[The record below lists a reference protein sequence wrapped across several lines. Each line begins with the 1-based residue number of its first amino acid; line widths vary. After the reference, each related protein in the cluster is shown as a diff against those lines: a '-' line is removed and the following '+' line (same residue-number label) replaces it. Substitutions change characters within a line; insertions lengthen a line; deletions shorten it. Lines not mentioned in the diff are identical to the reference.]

1 MFGDAW
7 VDDPGVG
14 EAVEQAYRDPL
25 RRPKRTQSH
34 WQKRDR
40 EKRPP
45 PQALPFPWLA
55 KAIAFVGEFGLW
67 LLLGGLLVLLAA
79 TAKRCLPWLRS
90 GLAVRTEPAPVEVA
104 DAALPDV
111 LPEDIAEIGRAHV

>member
-1 MFGDAW
+1 MRISDWSSYVCSSDLDDDPVGVDEIFGDAW
-7 VDDPGVG
+7 VDDPGFG

-25 RRPKRTQSH
+25 LRPKRTQSH

-55 KAIAFVGEFGLW
+55 RAIAFVGEFGLW
-67 LLLGGLLVLLAA
+67 LDRKSTRLN
-79 TAKRCLPWLRS
+79 S
-90 GLAVRTEPAPVEVA
+90 S
-104 DAALPDV
+104 
-111 LPEDIAEIGRAHV
+111 H

>member
-55 KAIAFVGEFGLW
+55 TAIAFVGAFGLW

-79 TAKRCLPWLRS
+79 TAKRWLPRLRS
-90 GLAVRTEPAPVEVA
+90 RSEERRVGKECVSTCRSRRAPY
-104 DAALPDV
+104 
-111 LPEDIAEIGRAHV
+111 H